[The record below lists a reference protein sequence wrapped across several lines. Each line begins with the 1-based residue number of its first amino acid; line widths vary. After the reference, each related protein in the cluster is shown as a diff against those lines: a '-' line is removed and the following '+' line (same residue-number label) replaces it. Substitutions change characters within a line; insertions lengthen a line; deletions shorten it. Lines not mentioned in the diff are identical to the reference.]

1 MSTTSHPD
9 PIDISDLAKTSGEAK
24 ELPARERAR
33 FALAGYVLIG
43 LAVLVGLSGFVLIYG
58 PADRLTEATAVFD
71 FVSTM
76 APPIATLVIGFYFHK
91 PGE

>member
-1 MSTTSHPD
+1 MPTTRHPD
-9 PIDISDLAKTSGEAK
+9 PIDIGELAKTSGKAE

-33 FALAGYVLIG
+33 FALAGWVLAG
-43 LAVLVGLSGFVLIYG
+43 LAVLVGLSGFFLIYG
-58 PADRLTEATAVFD
+58 PADRLTKAEEFFD